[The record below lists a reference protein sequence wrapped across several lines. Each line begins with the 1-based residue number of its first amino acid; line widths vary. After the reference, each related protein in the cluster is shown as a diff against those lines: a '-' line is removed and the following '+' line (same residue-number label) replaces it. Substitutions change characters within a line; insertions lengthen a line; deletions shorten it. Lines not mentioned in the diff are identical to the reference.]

1 MADCNFIL
9 AIGLHAQSLILSKI
23 QLTLPFCM
31 HLFGGK
37 IIQKDKIDT

>member
-23 QLTLPFCM
+23 QLTILYAFVW
-31 HLFGGK
+31 GK
-37 IIQKDKIDT
+37 NNSEG